1 MYDNNILLYVS
12 LKTDFVE
19 YYERTS
25 YIEVRMIRLNILTV
39 DHIKKSFGEKILF
52 DSISF
57 HIAENQRIGLIGVNG
72 TGKSTLLKILAGI
85 EEADQGEIL
94 HSNHFRVEYLPQNP
108 EFDGGST
115 VLEQVFYGD
124 TPLMQAL
131 REYEVSLEELQQ
143 DQENERKLQR
153 LLRAQQQMDATN
165 AWDANTK
172 AKTILTKLGITQ
184 FVQKVEKLS
193 GGQRKRVA
201 MARALIQPADLLIL
215 DEPTNHIDNETVE
228 WLEEYLSS
236 FKGALLL
243 VTHDRYFLDRV
254 TNRIFELDNGKLY
267 SYEGNYASFL
277 EKKAEREENE
287 MAQESKRQ
295 NLLRRELAW
304 LRRGA
309 KARTTKQKARVQR
322 AEELRDKKVDGPQA
336 KLDIALGASRLGK
349 KVIEAEKVS
358 KAFGERTL
366 LTDFSYIVVPGDR
379 IGIIGP
385 NGSGKSTLLNML
397 AGRLQPDSGTIET
410 GETVKLAFYTQ
421 ENVEMDENVRVIEY
435 IKEVAEQIKTAD
447 GFTLSAS
454 QMLERF
460 LFTPNQQWTY
470 ISKLSGGER
479 RRLYLL
485 RTLMGEPNVLFLDE
499 PTNDL
504 DIQTLSILED
514 YLDNFPGAVITVSHD
529 RYFLDRTVEHL
540 FAFEGQGTIR
550 HYMGNYSEYLDESKQ
565 EKALAEKAAK
575 GRAEEQRS
583 DQSSTQATR
592 GGNRTKKLSYKD
604 QRDWDEIED
613 RIAELEEKLSEIKN
627 QVANAGSN
635 VERAQEL
642 FAQEQ
647 EIASQLEQAMERWTE
662 LSLMVEELEEANKR
676 E

>member
-1 MYDNNILLYVS
+1 M
-12 LKTDFVE
+12 
-19 YYERTS
+19 
-25 YIEVRMIRLNILTV
+25 NILTA
-39 DHIKKSFGEKILF
+39 DHIRKSFGEKVLF
-52 DSISF
+52 EPLSF

-108 EFDGGST
+108 EFDGDST

-124 TPLMQAL
+124 TPLMRAL

-143 DQENERKLQR
+143 DQENDHKLQR

-172 AKTILTKLGITQ
+172 AKTVLTKLGITQ
-184 FVQKVEKLS
+184 FAQKVGELS

-228 WLEEYLSS
+228 WLEEYLAS
-236 FKGALLL
+236 FRGALLL

-267 SYEGNYASFL
+267 SYEGNYVAFL

-287 MAQESKRQ
+287 TAQESKRQ

-322 AEELRDKKVDGPQA
+322 AEELRDKKTDGPQA

-349 KVIEAEKVS
+349 KVIEAENVS

-421 ENVEMDENVRVIEY
+421 ENVEMDGNLRAIEY

-514 YLDNFPGAVITVSHD
+514 YLDHFPGAVITVSHD

-540 FAFEGQGTIR
+540 FAFEGQGEIR
-550 HYMGNYSEYLDESKQ
+550 HYMGNYSEYLEESKQ
-565 EKALAEKAAK
+565 EKALAEKTEK
-575 GRAEEQRS
+575 GRADEQKS
-583 DQSSTQATR
+583 DQSTAQATR
-592 GGNRTKKLSYKD
+592 GANRTKKLSYKD
-604 QRDWDEIED
+604 QRDWDEIEN
-613 RIAELEEKLSEIKN
+613 RIASLEAKLSEVKN

-635 VERAQEL
+635 LDRVQEL
-642 FAQEQ
+642 FAEEQ
-647 EIASQLEQAMERWTE
+647 AIASQLEQAMERWTE
-662 LSLMVEELEEANKR
+662 LSIMVEELEETNKKG
-676 E
+676 